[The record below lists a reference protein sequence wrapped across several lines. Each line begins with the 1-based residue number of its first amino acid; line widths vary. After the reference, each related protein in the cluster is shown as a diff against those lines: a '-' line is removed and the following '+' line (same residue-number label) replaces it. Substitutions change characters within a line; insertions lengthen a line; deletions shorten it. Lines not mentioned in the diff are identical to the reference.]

1 MEPELSGPGFISSFS
16 SNKNLVPH
24 DHYNYFQFIYS
35 VHLVFTALLS
45 SCKNDIEKSQS
56 QI

>member
-35 VHLVFTALLS
+35 Y
-45 SCKNDIEKSQS
+45 
-56 QI
+56 